1 MYMKRNLLTFGI
13 LAVAMLLPCVAS
25 AKNIAGYPTVDG
37 WDYTV
42 YDDGTAELKKAP
54 GATGA
59 VVIPDAITYEGN
71 TYTVTKLGD
80 YSFTDNLDITAIQ
93 LPSGLKELGSR
104 ALAWCKN
111 LETVTGGPEELEFIA
126 QYNLS
131 GSKWMENQP
140 EGPVYFKKWLINF
153 KGKYEEDV
161 FALAEGTIGV
171 MQWGKYSGIKSK
183 VMRVPASTKDIDI
196 VSIMDDSTYGLYYLE
211 RFEVDKGNTT
221 YFNDEVGAL
230 YKNGES
236 ITINGVE
243 HTGVAFVCLP
253 QANPAK
259 VYNVLPGTKFLTVK
273 SLNNRSLEQFNAPEG
288 VVYVGRDVFRFNSPK
303 GVDLPST
310 VLKLY
315 DSFYVAEGVE
325 TVALRATAVPEHTNY
340 LFYKCPNATLYVPDA
355 SVDAYKAAKAFAV
368 VKQILPLS
376 QYSAVKDVTAAETS
390 AEVTAIYGIDGSVRT
405 ALQPGINIVRY
416 SDGTAR
422 KVMHRE

>member
-1 MYMKRNLLTFGI
+1 MKRNLLTFGI

-25 AKNIAGYPTVDG
+25 AQDIAGYTTVDG
-37 WDYTV
+37 WDYEV
-42 YDDGTAELKKAP
+42 YDDGTAKLTSAP
-54 GATGA
+54 GATGS
-59 VVIPDAITYEGN
+59 VVVPDAVTHNGKS
-71 TYTVTKLGD
+71 YTVTNLGGN
-80 YSFTDNLDITAIQ
+80 SFTDNKDITAIQ
-93 LPSGLKELGSR
+93 LPAGLKTLGPR
-104 ALAWCKN
+104 ALAWCTN
-111 LETVTGGPEELEFIA
+111 LETVTGGPEALEYIS
-126 QYNLS
+126 QYNLM

-171 MQWGKYSGIKSK
+171 MQWGEYNGIRSK
-183 VMRVPASTKDIDI
+183 VMRVPASTKQIDI
-196 VSIMDDSTYGLYYLE
+196 TTIMNNYNGMRYLE

-221 YFNDEVGAL
+221 YFNDEVGGL

-236 ITINGVE
+236 ITINEVE

-253 QANPAK
+253 KANPAK
-259 VYNVLPGTKFLTVK
+259 IYNVLPGTKFLMGK
-273 SLNNRSLEQFNAPEG
+273 SLNNWSLEQFNAPEG
-288 VVYVGRDVFRFNSPK
+288 VVYVGNEVFRENSPK

-325 TVALRATAVPEHTNY
+325 TIALRATAVPEYTND
-340 LFYKCPNATLYVPDA
+340 LFYKCRNATLYVPDA
-355 SVDAYKAAKAFAV
+355 SVDAYKAVTAFAV

-416 SDGTAR
+416 SDGTTR
-422 KVMHRE
+422 KVMHRN

>member
-1 MYMKRNLLTFGI
+1 M
-13 LAVAMLLPCVAS
+13 
-25 AKNIAGYPTVDG
+25 
-37 WDYTV
+37 
-42 YDDGTAELKKAP
+42 
-54 GATGA
+54 
-59 VVIPDAITYEGN
+59 
-71 TYTVTKLGD
+71 
-80 YSFTDNLDITAIQ
+80 
-93 LPSGLKELGSR
+93 
-104 ALAWCKN
+104 
-111 LETVTGGPEELEFIA
+111 
-126 QYNLS
+126 

-161 FALAEGTIGV
+161 FALPEGTIGV
-171 MQWGKYSGIKSK
+171 MQWGVYKGIRSK

-196 VSIMDDSTYGLYYLE
+196 VTIMNDYDGMHYLE

-230 YKNGES
+230 YKNGVS
-236 ITINGVE
+236 ITINEVE

-253 QANPAK
+253 KANPAK
-259 VYNVLPGTKFLTVK
+259 VYNVLPGTKFLTAK

-288 VVYVGRDVFRFNSPK
+288 VVYVGNEVFRFNSPK

-325 TVALRATAVPEHTNY
+325 TVALRATTVPEYTND

-355 SVDAYKAAKAFAV
+355 SVDAYKAATAFAV

-416 SDGTAR
+416 SNGTAR
-422 KVMHRE
+422 KVMHRN

>member
-1 MYMKRNLLTFGI
+1 MKRNLLTFGI

-42 YDDGTAELKKAP
+42 YDDGTAELTSAP
-54 GATGA
+54 GATGS
-59 VVIPDAITYEGN
+59 VVVPETITYEGN
-71 TYTVTKLGD
+71 TYTVTKLGFSLFD
-80 YSFTDNLDITAIQ
+80 SNVNITAIQ
-93 LPSGLKELGSR
+93 LPSGLKELGGR
-104 ALAWCKN
+104 ALAWCEN
-111 LETVTGGPEELEFIA
+111 LETVTGGPEALENIY
-126 QYNLS
+126 QYNLM

-161 FALAEGTIGV
+161 FALPEGIIGV
-171 MQWGKYSGIKSK
+171 MQWGVYKGIRSK

-196 VSIMDDSTYGLYYLE
+196 VTIMNDYDGMHYLE

-230 YKNGES
+230 YKNGVS
-236 ITINGVE
+236 ITINEVE

-253 QANPAK
+253 KANPAK
-259 VYNVLPGTKFLTVK
+259 VYNVLPGTKFLTAK

-288 VVYVGRDVFRFNSPK
+288 VVYVGNEVFRFNSPK

-325 TVALRATAVPEHTNY
+325 TVALRATTVPEYTND

-355 SVDAYKAAKAFAV
+355 SVDAYKAATAFAV

-422 KVMHRE
+422 KVMHRN

>member
-1 MYMKRNLLTFGI
+1 MYMKRTLLTFGI

-25 AKNIAGYPTVDG
+25 AKNISGFPTVDG

-42 YDDGTAELKKAP
+42 YDDGTAELTKAP

-59 VVIPDAITYEGN
+59 VVIPETITYEGN
-71 TYTVTKLGD
+71 TYTVTKLGAN
-80 YSFTDNLDITAIQ
+80 SFTDNLDITAIQ
-93 LPSGLKELGSR
+93 LPSGLKELGTR

-126 QYNLS
+126 QYNLID
-131 GSKWMENQP
+131 SKWMENQP

-196 VSIMDDSTYGLYYLE
+196 ASIMDVNPHGLYYLE

-236 ITINGVE
+236 IAIKEVE
-243 HTGVAFVCLP
+243 YTGVSFKCLP
-253 QANPAK
+253 QANPSK
-259 VYNVLPGTKFLTVK
+259 VYNVLPGTKFLAAN
-273 SLNNRSLEQFNAPEG
+273 SLNTRSLEQFNAPDG
-288 VVYVGRDVFRFNSPK
+288 VVYVGYNIFRFNSPK

-310 VLKLY
+310 VKEMY
-315 DSFYVAEGVE
+315 RAFFVATNVE
-325 TVALRATAVPEHTNY
+325 TVVLRAIEVPEHSNDE
-340 LFYKCPNATLYVPDA
+340 FYKCQNTTLYVPDA
-355 SVDAYKAAKAFAV
+355 SVDAYKAAMAFSV

>member
-1 MYMKRNLLTFGI
+1 MKRNLLTFGI
-13 LAVAMLLPCVAS
+13 LAVAMLLPCVTS
-25 AKNIAGYPTVDG
+25 AQNLDGYTTVDG
-37 WDYTV
+37 WDYTA
-42 YDDGTAELKKAP
+42 YDDGTAELTRAP
-54 GATGA
+54 GATGS
-59 VVIPDAITYEGN
+59 VVVPDAVTYNGKS
-71 TYTVTKLGD
+71 YTVTYLGGMAF
-80 YSFTDNLDITAIQ
+80 SGNKNITAIQ
-93 LPSGLKELGSR
+93 LPAGLKTLG
-104 ALAWCKN
+104 AYVLYDCTN
-111 LETVTGGPEELEFIA
+111 LETITGGPEALENIQ
-126 QYNLS
+126 QYNLI

-161 FALAEGTIGV
+161 FALPEGTIGV
-171 MQWGKYSGIKSK
+171 MQGGVYSGIRSK
-183 VMRVPASTKDIDI
+183 VMRVPASTKEIDI
-196 VSIMDDSTYGLYYLE
+196 VTIMDNYDGMHYLE

-221 YFNDEVGAL
+221 YFNDEVGGL
-230 YKNGES
+230 YKNGVS
-236 ITINGVE
+236 ITINKVE
-243 HTGVAFVCLP
+243 HTGVSFVCLP
-253 QANPAK
+253 KANPAK
-259 VYNVLPGTKFLTVK
+259 IYNVLPGTKFLGTK

-288 VVYVGRDVFRFNSPK
+288 VVYVADEVFRFNSPK

-315 DSFYVAEGVE
+315 YSFYVAKGVE
-325 TVALRATAVPEHTNY
+325 TIVLRATAVPEYTKD
-340 LFYKCPNATLYVPDA
+340 LFYKCSNATLYVPDA
-355 SVDAYKAAKAFAV
+355 SVDAYKAVTAFAV

>member
-1 MYMKRNLLTFGI
+1 M
-13 LAVAMLLPCVAS
+13 
-25 AKNIAGYPTVDG
+25 
-37 WDYTV
+37 
-42 YDDGTAELKKAP
+42 
-54 GATGA
+54 
-59 VVIPDAITYEGN
+59 
-71 TYTVTKLGD
+71 
-80 YSFTDNLDITAIQ
+80 
-93 LPSGLKELGSR
+93 
-104 ALAWCKN
+104 
-111 LETVTGGPEELEFIA
+111 
-126 QYNLS
+126 

-171 MQWGKYSGIKSK
+171 MQYGEYNGIRSK
-183 VMRVPASTKDIDI
+183 VMCVPASTKNIDI
-196 VSIMDDSTYGLYYLE
+196 YSIMTDYNGMYYLE

-230 YKNGES
+230 YKNGTS
-236 ITINGVE
+236 ITIEGVE
-243 HTGVAFVCLP
+243 YTGVSFECLP
-253 QANPAK
+253 QANPATT
-259 VYNVLPGTKFLTVK
+259 YNVLPGTKFLASR
-273 SLNNRSLEQFNAPEG
+273 SLGTRSLEQFNAPEG
-288 VVYVGRDVFRFNSPK
+288 VVYVGNEVLRKNSPK

-310 VLKLY
+310 VLKMN

-325 TVALRATAVPEHTNY
+325 TIALRATAVPKYTND
-340 LFYKCPNATLYVPDA
+340 LFYKCRNATLYVPDA
-355 SVDAYKAAKAFAV
+355 SVDAYKAVTAFAV

-422 KVMHRE
+422 KVMHRN

>member
-1 MYMKRNLLTFGI
+1 MYMKRTLLTFGI

-25 AKNIAGYPTVDG
+25 AKNISGFPTVDG

-42 YDDGTAELKKAP
+42 YDDGTAELTKAP

-59 VVIPDAITYEGN
+59 VVIPETITYEGN
-71 TYTVTKLGD
+71 TYTVTKLGFSLFD
-80 YSFTDNLDITAIQ
+80 SNVNITAIQ
-93 LPSGLKELGSR
+93 LPSGLKELGGR
-104 ALAWCKN
+104 ALAWCEN
-111 LETVTGGPEELEFIA
+111 LETVTGGPEALENIY
-126 QYNLS
+126 QYNLM
-131 GSKWMENQP
+131 GSKCMENQP

-171 MQWGKYSGIKSK
+171 MQWGNYKGIRSK
-183 VMRVPASTKDIDI
+183 VMHVPASTKDIDI
-196 VSIMDDSTYGLYYLE
+196 VTIMNDYDGMYYLE

-230 YKNGES
+230 YKNGVS
-236 ITINGVE
+236 ITINEVE

-253 QANPAK
+253 KANSAK
-259 VYNVLPGTKFLTVK
+259 VYNVLPGTKFLTAK
-273 SLNNRSLEQFNAPEG
+273 SLNNWNLEQFNAPEG
-288 VVYVGRDVFRFNSPK
+288 VVYVGNEVFRFNSPK

-325 TVALRATAVPEHTNY
+325 TVALRATTVPEYTND

-355 SVDAYKAAKAFAV
+355 SVDAYKAATAFAV

-422 KVMHRE
+422 KVMHRN

>member
-1 MYMKRNLLTFGI
+1 MKRNLLTFGI

-42 YDDGTAELKKAP
+42 YDDGTAELTSAP
-54 GATGA
+54 GATGS
-59 VVIPDAITYEGN
+59 VVVPDAVTHNGKS
-71 TYTVTKLGD
+71 YTVTYLGGQ
-80 YSFTDNLDITAIQ
+80 SFNGNKNITAIQ
-93 LPSGLKELGSR
+93 LPSGLKKLGAR
-104 ALAWCKN
+104 ALAWCTN
-111 LETVTGGPEELEFIA
+111 LETVTGGPEALENIY
-126 QYNLS
+126 QYNLM

-171 MQWGKYSGIKSK
+171 MQWGDYNGIRSK

-196 VSIMDDSTYGLYYLE
+196 VTIMSNYYGMHYLE

-221 YFNDEVGAL
+221 YFNDEVGGL

-243 HTGVAFVCLP
+243 HTGVAFECLP
-253 QANPAK
+253 KANPAK
-259 VYNVLPGTKFLTVK
+259 IYNVLPGTKFLTDK

-288 VVYVGRDVFRFNSPK
+288 VVYVGNEVFRENSPK

-310 VLKLY
+310 VLKMR

-325 TVALRATAVPEHTNY
+325 TIVLRATAVPEYTND
-340 LFYKCPNATLYVPDA
+340 LFYKCRNATLYVPDA
-355 SVDAYKAAKAFAV
+355 SVDAYKAVAAFAV

-422 KVMHRE
+422 KVMHRN

>member
-1 MYMKRNLLTFGI
+1 MKRTLLTFGI

-25 AKNIAGYPTVDG
+25 TKNLDGYTTVDG

-42 YDDGTAELKKAP
+42 YDDGTAELTSAP
-54 GATGA
+54 GATGS
-59 VVIPDAITYEGN
+59 VVVPDVVTHNGKS
-71 TYTVTKLGD
+71 YTVTCLGGQ
-80 YSFTDNLDITAIQ
+80 SFNGNKNITAIQ
-93 LPSGLKELGSR
+93 LPSGLKELGGR
-104 ALAWCKN
+104 ALAWCEN
-111 LETVTGGPEELEFIA
+111 LETVTGGPEALENIY
-126 QYNLS
+126 QYNLM

-171 MQWGKYSGIKSK
+171 MQWGKYSGIRSK

-196 VSIMDDSTYGLYYLE
+196 VTIMNDYDGMHYLE

-230 YKNGES
+230 YKNGVS
-236 ITINGVE
+236 ITINEVE

-253 QANPAK
+253 KANPAK
-259 VYNVLPGTKFLTVK
+259 VYNVLPGTKFLTAK
-273 SLNNRSLEQFNAPEG
+273 SLNNWNLEQFNAPEG
-288 VVYVGRDVFRFNSPK
+288 VVYVGNEVFRFNSPK

-325 TVALRATAVPEHTNY
+325 TVALRATTVPEYTND

-355 SVDAYKAAKAFAV
+355 SVDAYKAATAFAV

>member
-1 MYMKRNLLTFGI
+1 MKRTLLTFGI
-13 LAVAMLLPCVAS
+13 FAVAMLLSCVAS
-25 AKNIAGYPTVDG
+25 AKNIAGRPTVDG
-37 WDYTV
+37 WEYTV
-42 YDDGTAELKKAP
+42 YDDGTADLTKAT

-59 VVIPDAITYEGN
+59 VVIPDAITYKGS
-71 TYTVTKLGD
+71 TYTVTRLGD
-80 YSFTDNLDITAIQ
+80 SLFADNLNITAIQ
-93 LPSGLKELGSR
+93 LPSGLKVLEGR

-111 LETVTGGPEELEFIA
+111 LETVTGGPEELEFIG
-126 QYNLS
+126 QYNLVR
-131 GSKWMENQP
+131 SKWMENQP

-161 FALAEGTIGV
+161 FALSEGTIGV
-171 MQWGKYSGIKSK
+171 MQWGRYSGIKSK
-183 VMRVPASTKDIDI
+183 VMRVPASTKDIDKFTI
-196 VSIMDDSTYGLYYLE
+196 LDYSDGMYYLE

-230 YKNGES
+230 YKNDVS
-236 ITINGVE
+236 ITIKGVE
-243 HTGVAFVCLP
+243 YTGVSFECLP
-253 QANPAK
+253 MANPSK
-259 VYNVLPGTKFLTVK
+259 VYNVLPGTKFLMDK

-288 VVYVGRDVFRFNSPK
+288 VVYVGNEVFRMNSPK

-310 VLKLY
+310 VLKLN
-315 DSFYVAEGVE
+315 DSFYVAGGVE
-325 TVALRATAVPEHTNY
+325 TIALRATAVPEHTNDV
-340 LFYKCPNATLYVPDA
+340 FYKCPNATLYVPDA
-355 SVDAYKAAKAFAV
+355 SVDAYKAATAFAV

-390 AEVTAIYGIDGSVRT
+390 ADVIAIYGIDGSVRT

>member
-1 MYMKRNLLTFGI
+1 MKRNLLTFGI
-13 LAVAMLLPCVAS
+13 LVVAMLLPCVAS
-25 AKNIAGYPTVDG
+25 AKNLDGYTTVDG
-37 WDYTV
+37 WNYEV
-42 YDDGTAELKKAP
+42 YDDGTAELTSAP
-54 GATGA
+54 GATGS
-59 VVIPDAITYEGN
+59 VVVPDAVTHNGKS
-71 TYTVTKLGD
+71 YTVTYLGGM
-80 YSFTDNLDITAIQ
+80 SFNGNKDITAIQ
-93 LPSGLKELGSR
+93 LPAGLKTLGTR
-104 ALAWCKN
+104 ALYNCTN
-111 LETVTGGPEELEFIA
+111 LETVTGGPEALENIY
-126 QYNLS
+126 QYNLM

-171 MQWGKYSGIKSK
+171 MQWGEYNGIRSK

-196 VSIMDDSTYGLYYLE
+196 ITFMDDYDGMHYLE

-221 YFNDEVGAL
+221 YFNDEVGGL

-236 ITINGVE
+236 IIINEVK

-253 QANPAK
+253 KANPAK
-259 VYNVLPGTKFLTVK
+259 IYNVLPGTKFLTSK

-288 VVYVGRDVFRFNSPK
+288 VVYVAYEVFRFNSPK

-310 VLKLY
+310 VLKMY

-325 TVALRATAVPEHTNY
+325 TIVLRATAVPEYTND
-340 LFYKCPNATLYVPDA
+340 LFYECRNATLYVPDA
-355 SVDAYKAAKAFAV
+355 SVDAYKAVTAFAV

-422 KVMHRE
+422 KVMHRN

>member
-1 MYMKRNLLTFGI
+1 MKRNLLTFGI

-25 AKNIAGYPTVDG
+25 AQDIAGYTTVDG
-37 WDYTV
+37 WDYEV
-42 YDDGTAELKKAP
+42 YDDGTAKLTSAP
-54 GATGA
+54 GATGS
-59 VVIPDAITYEGN
+59 VVVPDAVTHNGKS
-71 TYTVTKLGD
+71 YTVTYLGGN
-80 YSFTDNLDITAIQ
+80 SFTNNKDITAIH
-93 LPSGLKELGSR
+93 LPAGLKRLGTR
-104 ALAWCKN
+104 ALAWCTN
-111 LETVTGGPEELEFIA
+111 LETVTGGPEALENIY
-126 QYNLS
+126 QYNLM

-171 MQWGKYSGIKSK
+171 MQHGEYNGIRSK
-183 VMRVPASTKDIDI
+183 VMCVPASTKNIDI
-196 VSIMDDSTYGLYYLE
+196 YSIMSDYNGMYYLE

-230 YKNGES
+230 YKNGTS
-236 ITINGVE
+236 ITIEGVE
-243 HTGVAFVCLP
+243 YTGVSFECLP
-253 QANPAK
+253 QANPATT
-259 VYNVLPGTKFLTVK
+259 YNVLPGTKFLASK
-273 SLNNRSLEQFNAPEG
+273 SLGTRSLEQFNAPEG
-288 VVYVGRDVFRFNSPK
+288 VVYVGSEVFRKNSPK

-310 VLKLY
+310 VLKMN
-315 DSFYVAEGVE
+315 DSFYVATGVE
-325 TVALRATAVPEHTNY
+325 TIALRATAVPEHGKD
-340 LFYKCPNATLYVPDA
+340 LFYKCTNATLYVPDA
-355 SVDAYKAAKAFAV
+355 SVDAYKAASAFAV

-422 KVMHRE
+422 KVMHRN

>member
-13 LAVAMLLPCVAS
+13 FAVTMLLSCVAS

-37 WDYTV
+37 WAYTV
-42 YDDGTAELKKAP
+42 YDDGTAELTSAP

-59 VVIPDAITYEGN
+59 VVIPETITYEGN
-71 TYTVTKLGD
+71 TYTVTRLGFSLFD
-80 YSFTDNLDITAIQ
+80 SNVNITAIQ
-93 LPSGLKELGSR
+93 LPSGLKELGGR
-104 ALAWCKN
+104 ALAWCEN
-111 LETVTGGPEELEFIA
+111 LETVTGGPEALENIY
-126 QYNLS
+126 QYNLM

-171 MQWGKYSGIKSK
+171 MQWGKYSGIRSK

-196 VSIMDDSTYGLYYLE
+196 VTIMNDYDGMHYLE

-230 YKNGES
+230 YKNGVS
-236 ITINGVE
+236 ITINEVE

-253 QANPAK
+253 KANPAK
-259 VYNVLPGTKFLTVK
+259 VYNVLPGTKFLTAK
-273 SLNNRSLEQFNAPEG
+273 SLNNWNLEQFNAPEG
-288 VVYVGRDVFRFNSPK
+288 VVYVGNEVFRFNSPK

-325 TVALRATAVPEHTNY
+325 TIALRATAVPEHTND

-355 SVDAYKAAKAFAV
+355 SVDAYKAATAFAV

-422 KVMHRE
+422 KVMHRN

>member
-1 MYMKRNLLTFGI
+1 MKRNLLTFGI

-37 WDYTV
+37 WKYTV
-42 YDDGTAELKKAP
+42 YDDGTAELTKAP

-161 FALAEGTIGV
+161 FALPEGTIGV
-171 MQWGKYSGIKSK
+171 MQWGVYKGIRSK

-196 VSIMDDSTYGLYYLE
+196 VTIMNDYDGMHYLE

-230 YKNGES
+230 YKNGVS
-236 ITINGVE
+236 ITINEVE

-253 QANPAK
+253 KANPAK
-259 VYNVLPGTKFLTVK
+259 VYNVLPGTKFLTAK

-288 VVYVGRDVFRFNSPK
+288 VVYVGNEVFRFNSPK

-422 KVMHRE
+422 KVMHRN

>member
-1 MYMKRNLLTFGI
+1 MKRNLLTFGI

-42 YDDGTAELKKAP
+42 YDDGTAELISAP
-54 GATGA
+54 GATGS
-59 VVIPDAITYEGN
+59 VVVPDAITYEGN

-93 LPSGLKELGSR
+93 LPSGLKELGGR
-104 ALAWCKN
+104 ALAWCEN
-111 LETVTGGPEELEFIA
+111 LETVTGGPEALENIY
-126 QYNLS
+126 QYNLM

-171 MQWGKYSGIKSK
+171 MQWGNYKGIRSK
-183 VMRVPASTKDIDI
+183 VMHVPASTKDIDI
-196 VSIMDDSTYGLYYLE
+196 VTIMNDYDGMYYLE

-230 YKNGES
+230 YKNGVS
-236 ITINGVE
+236 ITINEVE

-253 QANPAK
+253 KANPAK
-259 VYNVLPGTKFLTVK
+259 VYNVLPGTKFLTAK
-273 SLNNRSLEQFNAPEG
+273 SLNNWNLEQFNAPEG
-288 VVYVGRDVFRFNSPK
+288 VVYVGNEVFRFNSPK

-325 TVALRATAVPEHTNY
+325 TIALRATAVPEHTND

>member
-1 MYMKRNLLTFGI
+1 MKRTLLTFGI
-13 LAVAMLLPCVAS
+13 LAVAMLLSCVAS

-42 YDDGTAELKKAP
+42 YDDGTAELTSAP

-59 VVIPDAITYEGN
+59 VVIPETITYEGN
-71 TYTVTKLGD
+71 TYTVTRLGFSLFD
-80 YSFTDNLDITAIQ
+80 SNVNITAIQ
-93 LPSGLKELGSR
+93 LPSGLKELGGR
-104 ALAWCKN
+104 ALAWCEN
-111 LETVTGGPEELEFIA
+111 LETVTGGPEALENIY
-126 QYNLS
+126 QYNLM

-171 MQWGKYSGIKSK
+171 MQWGKYSGIRSK

-196 VSIMDDSTYGLYYLE
+196 VTIMNDYDGMHYLE

-230 YKNGES
+230 YKNGVS
-236 ITINGVE
+236 ITINEVE

-253 QANPAK
+253 KANPAK
-259 VYNVLPGTKFLTVK
+259 VYNVLPGTKFLTAK
-273 SLNNRSLEQFNAPEG
+273 SLNNWNLEQFNAPEG
-288 VVYVGRDVFRFNSPK
+288 VVYVGNEVFRFNSPK

-325 TVALRATAVPEHTNY
+325 TVALRATAVPEYTND

-355 SVDAYKAAKAFAV
+355 SVDAYKAATAFAV

-376 QYSAVKDVTAAETS
+376 QYSAVKDVTGGETS

-422 KVMHRE
+422 KVMHRN

>member
-1 MYMKRNLLTFGI
+1 MKRNLLTFGI

-42 YDDGTAELKKAP
+42 YDDGTAELISAP
-54 GATGA
+54 GATGS
-59 VVIPDAITYEGN
+59 VVVPDVVTHNGKS
-71 TYTVTKLGD
+71 YTVTCLGGQ
-80 YSFTDNLDITAIQ
+80 SFNGNKNITAIQ
-93 LPSGLKELGSR
+93 LPSGLKELGGR
-104 ALAWCKN
+104 ALAWCEN
-111 LETVTGGPEELEFIA
+111 LETVTGGPEALENIY
-126 QYNLS
+126 QYNLM

-230 YKNGES
+230 YKNGVS
-236 ITINGVE
+236 ITINEVE

-253 QANPAK
+253 KANSAK
-259 VYNVLPGTKFLTVK
+259 VYNVLPGTKFLTAK
-273 SLNNRSLEQFNAPEG
+273 SLNNWNLEQFNAPEG
-288 VVYVGRDVFRFNSPK
+288 VVYVGNEVFRFNSPK

-325 TVALRATAVPEHTNY
+325 TVALRATTVPEYTND

-422 KVMHRE
+422 KVMHRN

>member
-1 MYMKRNLLTFGI
+1 MKRNLLTFGI

-25 AKNIAGYPTVDG
+25 AKNLDGYTTVDG

-42 YDDGTAELKKAP
+42 YDDGTAELTSAP
-54 GATGA
+54 GATGS
-59 VVIPDAITYEGN
+59 VVVPDAVTHNGKS
-71 TYTVTKLGD
+71 YTVTYLGGN
-80 YSFTDNLDITAIQ
+80 SFTDNKDITAIH
-93 LPSGLKELGSR
+93 LPAGLKTLGGR
-104 ALAWCKN
+104 ALAWCTN
-111 LETVTGGPEELEFIA
+111 LETVTGGPEALENIY
-126 QYNLS
+126 QYNLM

-171 MQWGKYSGIKSK
+171 MQHGEYNGIRSK
-183 VMRVPASTKDIDI
+183 VMCVPASTKNIDI
-196 VSIMDDSTYGLYYLE
+196 YSIMTDYNGMYYLE

-230 YKNGES
+230 YKNGTS
-236 ITINGVE
+236 ITIEGVE
-243 HTGVAFVCLP
+243 YTGVSFECLP
-253 QANPAK
+253 QANPATT
-259 VYNVLPGTKFLTVK
+259 YNVLPGTKFLASN
-273 SLNNRSLEQFNAPEG
+273 SLGTRSLEQFNAPEG
-288 VVYVGRDVFRFNSPK
+288 VVYVGNEVFRKNSPK

-310 VLKLY
+310 VLKMN

-325 TVALRATAVPEHTNY
+325 TIALRATAVPEYTND
-340 LFYKCPNATLYVPDA
+340 LFYKCRNATLYVPDA
-355 SVDAYKAAKAFAV
+355 SVDAYKAVTAFAV

-422 KVMHRE
+422 KVMHRN

>member
-1 MYMKRNLLTFGI
+1 MKRNLLTFGI

-25 AKNIAGYPTVDG
+25 AQAIAGYTTVDG

-42 YDDGTAELKKAP
+42 YDDGTAKLTSAP
-54 GATGA
+54 GATGS
-59 VVIPDAITYEGN
+59 VVVPDAVTHNGKS
-71 TYTVTKLGD
+71 YTVTYLGG
-80 YSFTDNLDITAIQ
+80 YSFTDNKDITAIH
-93 LPSGLKELGSR
+93 LPAGLKKLGPR
-104 ALAWCKN
+104 ALAWCTN
-111 LETVTGGPEELEFIA
+111 LETVTGGPEALENIN
-126 QYNLS
+126 QYNLM

-171 MQWGKYSGIKSK
+171 MQWGKYKGIRSK
-183 VMRVPASTKDIDI
+183 VMRVPASTKNIDI
-196 VSIMDDSTYGLYYLE
+196 YSIMDDYNGMHYLE
-211 RFEVDKGNTT
+211 RFEVDKANTT
-221 YFNDEVGAL
+221 YFNDEVGGL

-236 ITINGVE
+236 ITINEVE

-253 QANPAK
+253 KANPAK
-259 VYNVLPGTKFLTVK
+259 IYNVCPGTKFLTAK

-288 VVYVGRDVFRFNSPK
+288 VVYVGNEVFRFNSPK

-310 VLKLY
+310 VLEIF
-315 DSFYVAEGVE
+315 DSFYVATGVE
-325 TVALRATAVPEHTNY
+325 TIALRATAVPEHGKD
-340 LFYKCPNATLYVPDA
+340 LFYKCTNATLYVPDA
-355 SVDAYKAAKAFAV
+355 SVDAYKAASAFAV

-422 KVMHRE
+422 KVMHRN

>member
-1 MYMKRNLLTFGI
+1 MKRNLLTFGI

-42 YDDGTAELKKAP
+42 YDDGTAELISAP
-54 GATGA
+54 GATGS
-59 VVIPDAITYEGN
+59 VVVPDVVTHNGKS
-71 TYTVTKLGD
+71 YTVTCLGGQ
-80 YSFTDNLDITAIQ
+80 SFNGNKNITAIQ
-93 LPSGLKELGSR
+93 LPSGLKELGGR
-104 ALAWCKN
+104 ALAWCEN
-111 LETVTGGPEELEFIA
+111 LETVTGGPEALENIY
-126 QYNLS
+126 QYNLM

-171 MQWGKYSGIKSK
+171 MQWGVYKGIRSK

-196 VSIMDDSTYGLYYLE
+196 VTIMNDYDGMHYLE

-230 YKNGES
+230 YKNGVS
-236 ITINGVE
+236 ITINEVE

-253 QANPAK
+253 KANPAK
-259 VYNVLPGTKFLTVK
+259 VYNVLPGTKFLTAK
-273 SLNNRSLEQFNAPEG
+273 SLNNWNLEQFNAPEG
-288 VVYVGRDVFRFNSPK
+288 VVYVGNEVFRFNSPK

-315 DSFYVAEGVE
+315 DSFYVAEGV
-325 TVALRATAVPEHTNY
+325 
-340 LFYKCPNATLYVPDA
+340 
-355 SVDAYKAAKAFAV
+355 
-368 VKQILPLS
+368 
-376 QYSAVKDVTAAETS
+376 
-390 AEVTAIYGIDGSVRT
+390 
-405 ALQPGINIVRY
+405 
-416 SDGTAR
+416 
-422 KVMHRE
+422 

>member
-1 MYMKRNLLTFGI
+1 MKRNLLTFGI

-25 AKNIAGYPTVDG
+25 TKNLDGYTTVDG

-42 YDDGTAELKKAP
+42 YDDGTAELTSAP
-54 GATGA
+54 GATGS
-59 VVIPDAITYEGN
+59 VVVPDVVTHNGKS
-71 TYTVTKLGD
+71 YTVTCLGGQ
-80 YSFTDNLDITAIQ
+80 SFNGNKNITAIQ
-93 LPSGLKELGSR
+93 LPSGLKELGGR
-104 ALAWCKN
+104 ALAWCEN
-111 LETVTGGPEELEFIA
+111 LETVTGGPEALENIY
-126 QYNLS
+126 QYNLM

-171 MQWGKYSGIKSK
+171 MQWGKYSGIRSK

-196 VSIMDDSTYGLYYLE
+196 VTIMNDYDGMHYLE

-230 YKNGES
+230 YKNGVS
-236 ITINGVE
+236 ITINEVE

-253 QANPAK
+253 KANPAK
-259 VYNVLPGTKFLTVK
+259 VYNVLPGTKFLTAK
-273 SLNNRSLEQFNAPEG
+273 SLNNWNLEQFNAPEG
-288 VVYVGRDVFRFNSPK
+288 VVYVGNEVFRFNSPK

-325 TVALRATAVPEHTNY
+325 TVALRATTVPEYTND

-355 SVDAYKAAKAFAV
+355 SVDAYKAATAFAV

-422 KVMHRE
+422 KVMLRN

>member
-1 MYMKRNLLTFGI
+1 MKRNLLTFGI

-25 AKNIAGYPTVDG
+25 AQNFVGYTTVDG

-42 YDDGTAELKKAP
+42 YDNGTAELTSAP
-54 GATGA
+54 GATGS
-59 VVIPDAITYEGN
+59 VVVPDAVTHKGKS
-71 TYTVTKLGD
+71 YTVTYLGGLT
-80 YSFTDNLDITAIQ
+80 FNGNKDITAIH
-93 LPSGLKELGSR
+93 LPAGLKTLGGR
-104 ALAWCKN
+104 ALYDCTN
-111 LETVTGGPEELEFIA
+111 LETVTGGPEALENIY
-126 QYNLS
+126 QYNLI

-153 KGKYEEDV
+153 KGKYEEHV

-171 MQWGKYSGIKSK
+171 MQWGEYKGIRSK
-183 VMRVPASTKDIDI
+183 VMRVPASTKEIDQ
-196 VSIMDDSTYGLYYLE
+196 VTIMDDYYGMNYLE

-221 YFNDEVGAL
+221 YFNDEVGGL

-236 ITINGVE
+236 ITINKVK

-253 QANPAK
+253 KANPAK
-259 VYNVLPGTKFLTVK
+259 IYNVLPGPKFLMPK

-288 VVYVGRDVFRFNSPK
+288 VVYVGDEVFRFNSPK

-310 VLKLY
+310 VLKMY
-315 DSFYVAEGVE
+315 YSFYVAKGVE
-325 TVALRATAVPEHTNY
+325 TIALRATAVPEYTKD
-340 LFYKCPNATLYVPDA
+340 LFYKCSNATLYVPDA
-355 SVDAYKAAKAFAV
+355 SVDAYKAVAVFAV

-422 KVMHRE
+422 KVMHRN